1 MRFVTYQSGAGQTG
15 AGPDKV
21 GRLIGDKVHEI
32 RGAAS
37 LLSLLGDDGETLN
50 RAGEAAAKDPAAVHA
65 LSAVKLRPPIPQPPS
80 IRDFYAFEQHVK
92 AGRKSRGLEMV
103 KEWYEIPVFYFTNPS
118 ALAGD
123 GDKIAIP
130 PGCTW
135 MDFEVEVAAVV
146 GRACSNIKVS
156 EARSHLVGY
165 AIFNDWS
172 ARDLQRKEMLV
183 GLGPA
188 KGKDFCSSFGP
199 CLVTAD
205 EIEAKRRDKAF
216 DLAIAATVNGR
227 EFSRANF
234 ADIYWS
240 FEEMLSFASRGTN
253 VMAGDVLGSGTCG
266 TGCISELSLTHG
278 TEKFPWLKPGDKVSI
293 TIDGLGTLS
302 NEIVAGPP
310 LHPLR

>member
-1 MRFVTYQSGAGQTG
+1 MRFVTFQDQSGREG
-15 AGPDKV
+15 V
-21 GRLIGDKVHEI
+21 GRWIGDKVHAI
-32 RGAAS
+32 RGVAA
-37 LLSLLGDDGETLN
+37 LQDLLGDDGEKLM
-50 RAGEAAAKDPAAVHA
+50 RAGEQAEKDPAAV
-65 LSAVKLRPPIPQPPS
+65 LSAGTVKLRPPIARPPS

-103 KEWYEIPVFYFTNPS
+103 PEWYELPVFYFTNPN
-118 ALAGD
+118 ALSGD
-123 GDKIAIP
+123 GDKIAVP
-130 PGCTW
+130 PGCQRL
-135 MDFEVEVAAVV
+135 DFEVEVAAVV
-146 GRACSNIKVS
+146 GRRCSNLKVS
-156 EARSHLVGY
+156 ECASHIVGFM
-165 AIFNDWS
+165 ILNDLS

-188 KGKDFCSSFGP
+188 KGKDFATSIGP

-205 EIEAKRRDKAF
+205 ELAPKRKAKAF
-216 DLAIAATVNGR
+216 DLGITASVNGR
-227 EFSRANF
+227 EYTRANF

-278 TEKFPWLKPGDKVSI
+278 EDKYPWLKPGDKVEI
-293 TIDGLGTLS
+293 TVDGLGTLR
-302 NEIVAGPP
+302 NEVVAGLP